1 MHVVYVVGWR
11 VKEGREEE
19 AKQLVKANFEHIEQE
34 KRGNVLFATHQ
45 SKDDARRFW
54 MYEIWQSQEA
64 VDDHESS
71 SWFKEKYK
79 AKLKPIVENDSIIFD
94 NLALVDV
101 RGLFG

>member
-1 MHVVYVVGWR
+1 
-11 VKEGREEE
+11 
-19 AKQLVKANFEHIEQE
+19 
-34 KRGNVLFATHQ
+34 
-45 SKDDARRFW
+45 